1 MDWMTAMAKQPGA
14 MASVTRRRRDE
25 GGKAFVID
33 HIKQAQARAPAVGFL
48 VDSCIMVTRW
58 MAQDPS
64 DDDVISTFDNAMQEG
79 NTQLQHS
86 TSLADHPGLLLQS
99 SHLRIFASSQLVNI
113 WRQEQPHHAQLAQ
126 LTVNCG
132 L

>member
-1 MDWMTAMAKQPGA
+1 MDWVRAMAKQPGA
-14 MASVTRRRRDE
+14 MARVTRRRRGE

-33 HIKQAQARAPAVGFL
+33 HVKQAQARAPAVGFL

-64 DDDVISTFDNAMQEG
+64 DDDVISTFDDNAMQEG

-86 TSLADHPGLLLQS
+86 TSLADHPGLFLQS
-99 SHLRIFASSQLVNI
+99 SHLRIFASWQLVNI
-113 WRQEQPHHAQLAQ
+113 WRQEQTAPHPTCPIKL
-126 LTVNCG
+126 
-132 L
+132 